1 MVESKSSDAVVKELL
16 DKCHMC
22 NTGLVE
28 AVKERE
34 SNGESVNAICKDL
47 EDYQRQ
53 VHGEVIY
60 SASALRSRYQ
70 YATGLKPAKPA
81 QSAQVTPDQEALD
94 AQRDSQGPAND
105 GAKDTTNLTDGF
117 EFRKGKDGGFMEHVS
132 NERKFIND
140 LEGLLRVLKGNL
152 NQTITEFIE
161 AGLPSPKELIIQ
173 SLTHYVTEL
182 MEGRT
187 T

>member
-70 YATGLKPAKPA
+70 TCQACAKCASHTRPRSPRRTARQSGTGKRRSK
-81 QSAQVTPDQEALD
+81 
-94 AQRDSQGPAND
+94 RY
-105 GAKDTTNLTDGF
+105 
-117 EFRKGKDGGFMEHVS
+117 H
-132 NERKFIND
+132 
-140 LEGLLRVLKGNL
+140 
-152 NQTITEFIE
+152 
-161 AGLPSPKELIIQ
+161 
-173 SLTHYVTEL
+173 
-182 MEGRT
+182 
-187 T
+187 

>member
-1 MVESKSSDAVVKELL
+1 MD
-16 DKCHMC
+16 
-22 NTGLVE
+22 
-28 AVKERE
+28 
-34 SNGESVNAICKDL
+34 
-47 EDYQRQ
+47 
-53 VHGEVIY
+53 
-60 SASALRSRYQ
+60 
-70 YATGLKPAKPA
+70 
-81 QSAQVTPDQEALD
+81 
-94 AQRDSQGPAND
+94 
-105 GAKDTTNLTDGF
+105 
-117 EFRKGKDGGFMEHVS
+117 HVS